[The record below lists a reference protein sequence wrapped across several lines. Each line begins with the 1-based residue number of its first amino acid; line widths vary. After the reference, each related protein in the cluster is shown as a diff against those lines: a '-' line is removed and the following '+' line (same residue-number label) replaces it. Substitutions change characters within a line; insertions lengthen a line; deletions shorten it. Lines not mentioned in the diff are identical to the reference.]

1 MKNRKQKRKS
11 TNLKIAYL
19 KYKTDKTFSQTAQEE
34 KEADAN
40 YSNKK

>member
-1 MKNRKQKRKS
+1 MENRKQYRKS

-19 KYKTDKTFSQTAQEE
+19 KNKTDKTFSQTAQEQ